1 MKGNLFA
8 RSTWQRFTL
17 SALEARGML
26 TPEEVGRVN
35 DQGLC
40 LRWRVRNHRAASE
53 HPLAHP
59 ALEGCTMANSL
70 SFAAQERRK
79 RERPNQEEE
88 EEDTELYGSHAAK
101 KRALEQLAADEMLV
115 DACDAEPTV

>member
-1 MKGNLFA
+1 
-8 RSTWQRFTL
+8 
-17 SALEARGML
+17 
-26 TPEEVGRVN
+26 
-35 DQGLC
+35 
-40 LRWRVRNHRAASE
+40 
-53 HPLAHP
+53 
-59 ALEGCTMANSL
+59 MANSL

-79 RERPNQEEE
+79 RERPNQDDEE